1 MDGEIL
7 PGESFAEDGVTYVP
21 LAPLLEALGGW
32 ETAWDADQRA
42 AWAETELFSLTVPV
56 QRSHV
61 LADGYLYDISDDT
74 LVRSGSTYVPLRSL
88 ADLLGARVEFVDWS
102 SPVAVHSG
110 QAPSYTEED
119 LYWLSRIIS
128 AESKGESLL
137 GQVAVGLYPI
147 IR

>member
-32 ETAWDADQRA
+32 ETAWDAGQRA

-61 LADGYLYDISDDT
+61 LAD
-74 LVRSGSTYVPLRSL
+74 
-88 ADLLGARVEFVDWS
+88 
-102 SPVAVHSG
+102 
-110 QAPSYTEED
+110 
-119 LYWLSRIIS
+119 
-128 AESKGESLL
+128 
-137 GQVAVGLYPI
+137 
-147 IR
+147 

>member
-61 LADGYLYDISDDT
+61 LADGYLYD
-74 LVRSGSTYVPLRSL
+74 LSL
-88 ADLLGARVEFVDWS
+88 I
-102 SPVAVHSG
+102 H
-110 QAPSYTEED
+110 
-119 LYWLSRIIS
+119 I
-128 AESKGESLL
+128 
-137 GQVAVGLYPI
+137 
-147 IR
+147 